1 MSDARPRSIVATTVV
16 VLIVFAILCGLGVWQ
31 VERKAWKEGLIAT
44 LDARLNAAPQSLPA
58 NVHLTQDADEFRRV
72 ALRVTFVPGQNALVF
87 AAPSAFRPDIKGI
100 GYWVLSPAH
109 RDGGETVVVDR
120 GFIPASQKDSI
131 PGAPA
136 GAVDIV
142 GVVRWPE
149 SAGMFTPAPDV
160 AHGIWYARD
169 PSAIA
174 AAKGWGPVTPFSIEQ
189 ESPQLPGA
197 PRVGK
202 VVVNLPNNHLQ
213 YVITWFGLAAALLG
227 VYAVWLA
234 GRLRRRA

>member
-1 MSDARPRSIVATTVV
+1 LSEARPRSIVVTSIAA
-16 VLIVFAILCGLGVWQ
+16 LIVFAILCSLGVWQ
-31 VERKAWKEGLIAT
+31 IGRKAWKEGLIAT
-44 LDARLNAAPQSLPA
+44 LDARLKAAPQPLPSDA
-58 NVHLTQDADEFRRV
+58 HLAQDADEFRRV

-87 AAPSAFRPDIKGI
+87 AAPSAFRPDVTGI
-100 GYWVLSPAH
+100 GYWVLSPAR
-109 RDGGETVVVDR
+109 RDGGNTVVVDR
-120 GFIPASQKDSI
+120 GFIPASQKESI
-131 PGAPA
+131 PAAPA

-149 SAGMFTPAPDV
+149 SSGLFTPAPDV

-169 PSAIA
+169 LSAIA
-174 AAKGWGPVTPFSIEQ
+174 SAKGWGPVAPFSIEQ

-197 PRVGK
+197 PRVGR

-234 GRLRRRA
+234 GRLRGRA